1 MQRSKYTE
9 LLVELGKLAIGFLLA
24 LLIFLD
30 ILAFLRRLIFYE
42 CLIYGLTGAIALTLL
57 ILTHSI
63 GYRLVCRGE
72 SS

>member
-30 ILAFLRRLIFYE
+30 ILAFLPRLIFYE
-42 CLIYGLTGAIALTLL
+42 YLIYGLTGAIALTLL
-57 ILTHSI
+57 ILTVSI